1 MEKQGDT
8 ITMWFSFLYLL
19 RIFSVLDL
27 QIAKQIFADFRF
39 FSTWVSTWKIIYVS
53 PASYLLCIVF
63 PIKTPPVNMGGEKE
77 KKQVRWWDFL
87 LITLVK
93 SMIRKSFKLLFKMRI
108 RKHL

>member
-39 FSTWVSTWKIIYVS
+39 FSTSVSTWKIIYVS

-63 PIKTPPVNMGGEKE
+63 PIKTPPVNMRWRKREETSQVMGLPINNSGEKYDKE
-77 KKQVRWWDFL
+77 KF
-87 LITLVK
+87 
-93 SMIRKSFKLLFKMRI
+93 
-108 RKHL
+108 